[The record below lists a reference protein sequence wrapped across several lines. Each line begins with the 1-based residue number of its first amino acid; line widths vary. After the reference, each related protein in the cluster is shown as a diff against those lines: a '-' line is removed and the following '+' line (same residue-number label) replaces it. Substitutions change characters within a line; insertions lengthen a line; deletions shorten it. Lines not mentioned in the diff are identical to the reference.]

1 MKNSGFFPFLLLLGA
16 RVIEICISR
25 DLCRWIRV
33 NLCPFISQS
42 MLENINSTERGEVE
56 LLVFL

>member
-1 MKNSGFFPFLLLLGA
+1 MKNSVFLPFLFLLGA
-16 RVIEICISR
+16 RLIEICILR

-42 MLENINSTERGEVE
+42 MLGNINSTERGEVE
-56 LLVFL
+56 LLLFL